1 MDPRTATRPECPVRL
16 GLSDK
21 QQSALAGWR
30 RPSEFMTKEPRMIS
44 VISPYSITQEL
55 VTDCSFVSSLC
66 IAAAY
71 ERRRNKQ
78 LVTKI
83 IYPQNRKGQP
93 VYNPCG
99 KYMVK
104 LWLNGIA
111 RKVRVSMCQC
121 VCYNTWGNT

>member
-1 MDPRTATRPECPVRL
+1 
-16 GLSDK
+16 
-21 QQSALAGWR
+21 
-30 RPSEFMTKEPRMIS
+30 MTKEPRMIS

-111 RKVRVSMCQC
+111 RKVRVRVSVC
-121 VCYNTWGNT
+121 VCYNASGDT